1 MRHVESREPDAPR
14 VEFVA
19 HRPARVRV
27 MGGPGCAE
35 DADIEY
41 ALRAVLWL
49 VGAGDDPRARAQ
61 WRGWAERN
69 QPGSLRWGSS
79 GPLTAPLGEALKVG

>member
-1 MRHVESREPDAPR
+1 MRHVESREPDA
-14 VEFVA
+14 

-27 MGGPGCAE
+27 TGGPGRAK

>member
-1 MRHVESREPDAPR
+1 MRYVEPREPD
-14 VEFVA
+14 A

-61 WRGWAERN
+61 WRGRLAYRSVSRRYMHVIRAQSLSARN
-69 QPGSLRWGSS
+69 AQC
-79 GPLTAPLGEALKVG
+79 